1 MARKKPTPKIQK
13 KDINRGRE
21 LKRDDSVKNVSVEIM
36 DMDSAIMYYFNEV
49 IQPIVEEAGE
59 QVKVPVLYAN
69 PERWVSI
76 RKPEYLREKKG
87 QLITPRMVF
96 KGRGMEKIQVFQLI
110 NWMLMILN
118 YIIHLERNGAKRID
132 MIS

>member
-49 IQPIVEEAGE
+49 IQPIVEEAG
-59 QVKVPVLYAN
+59 LA
-69 PERWVSI
+69 
-76 RKPEYLREKKG
+76 
-87 QLITPRMVF
+87 
-96 KGRGMEKIQVFQLI
+96 
-110 NWMLMILN
+110 
-118 YIIHLERNGAKRID
+118 
-132 MIS
+132 